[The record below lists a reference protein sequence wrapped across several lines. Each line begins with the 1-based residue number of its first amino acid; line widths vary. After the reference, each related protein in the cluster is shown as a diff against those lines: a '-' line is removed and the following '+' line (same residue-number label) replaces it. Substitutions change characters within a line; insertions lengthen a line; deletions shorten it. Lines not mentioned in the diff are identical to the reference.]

1 MEWSIIGRAFL
12 IFGAIFFVM
21 GLIFLLFGRVP
32 WLGRLPG
39 DIFIQRGDFSF
50 YFPLLTCLLISF
62 VLTIVIN
69 LVIWLLSK

>member
-1 MEWSIIGRAFL
+1 MDWSIIGRAFL